1 MRNVYQLTIPTPFH
15 VGDVHMYLI
24 VDEAI
29 SLIDAGVK
37 TEEAW
42 ETLKTQLSDLGF
54 QTSDI
59 DQIFLTHHH
68 PDHIGLVEKFPQAT
82 LLAHPNVDVWLRQ
95 DKQFLTKYI
104 HYYKKMLHETGVPKA
119 LHHKIDDLKNL
130 LYFSGR
136 GKLMKTLQDG
146 DQLPGHEKWRVIE
159 TKGHAQS
166 HISFF
171 REEDGLFI
179 GGDHLLYNMSP
190 NPIIEPPYTDEKE
203 RSKPLLQYRQNLKK
217 CASLNI
223 KTVLPGHGKTFS
235 HVNEYVD
242 KQLQEQE
249 KRAKRVLQML
259 KQKKLTPFE
268 ISKKLFPRHYESQL
282 QLTMS
287 EAIGQLDYLLAYEKV
302 SQEAINGVQYFQKK

>member
-1 MRNVYQLTIPTPFH
+1 
-15 VGDVHMYLI
+15 
-24 VDEAI
+24 
-29 SLIDAGVK
+29 
-37 TEEAW
+37 
-42 ETLKTQLSDLGF
+42 
-54 QTSDI
+54 
-59 DQIFLTHHH
+59 
-68 PDHIGLVEKFPQAT
+68 
-82 LLAHPNVDVWLRQ
+82 
-95 DKQFLTKYI
+95 
-104 HYYKKMLHETGVPKA
+104 
-119 LHHKIDDLKNL
+119 
-130 LYFSGR
+130 
-136 GKLMKTLQDG
+136 MKTLQDG

-159 TKGHAQS
+159 TKEHSQS

-249 KRAKRVLQML
+249 KRAKRVLQIL
-259 KQKKLTPFE
+259 KQKKLTPFIISNKLFHSIYKLTLYHI
-268 ISKKLFPRHYESQL
+268 ISKANIQ
-282 QLTMS
+282 
-287 EAIGQLDYLLAYEKV
+287 
-302 SQEAINGVQYFQKK
+302 